1 MADKGSHIPARAML
15 GFQGTVIFIYYQG
28 LDVIHQVFVAFH
40 FRLGTEGLVDDEVVV
55 AFESMAV
62 DAGVIISVA
71 GYELLQFC
79 RCLRKVFN
87 VEGYVLDEAS
97 GSRLAG
103 ASHGG
108 EDAGTDGP
116 VSGIFLRTVGEAYRN
131 IGCKGLQASFDGRDV
146 LLQFFRGTGFGFG
159 QHCSQSSFIAGLH
172 AGEGGG
178 GNFAFVFQEY
188 GVVDGGE
195 ALIV

>member
-1 MADKGSHIPARAML
+1 MWVKQLFDGFHGFVGVISPFMADKGSHIPARAML

-87 VEGYVLDEAS
+87 VEGDVFDEAS
-97 GSRLAG
+97 GSRLACPPTEG
-103 ASHGG
+103 KMPERMAQYLEYS
-108 EDAGTDGP
+108 
-116 VSGIFLRTVGEAYRN
+116 SGRSVKRTG
-131 IGCKGLQASFDGRDV
+131 I
-146 LLQFFRGTGFGFG
+146 
-159 QHCSQSSFIAGLH
+159 
-172 AGEGGG
+172 
-178 GNFAFVFQEY
+178 
-188 GVVDGGE
+188 
-195 ALIV
+195 

>member
-87 VEGYVLDEAS
+87 VEGDVFDEAS
-97 GSRLAG
+97 GSRLART
-103 ASHGG
+103 SHRGKMP
-108 EDAGTDGP
+108 ERMAQYLEYS
-116 VSGIFLRTVGEAYRN
+116 SGRSVKRTG
-131 IGCKGLQASFDGRDV
+131 I
-146 LLQFFRGTGFGFG
+146 
-159 QHCSQSSFIAGLH
+159 
-172 AGEGGG
+172 
-178 GNFAFVFQEY
+178 
-188 GVVDGGE
+188 
-195 ALIV
+195 

>member
-87 VEGYVLDEAS
+87 VEGDVSMRQVVPGWRVPPTEGKMPERMAQYLEYSS
-97 GSRLAG
+97 GRSVKR
-103 ASHGG
+103 
-108 EDAGTDGP
+108 T
-116 VSGIFLRTVGEAYRN
+116 GI
-131 IGCKGLQASFDGRDV
+131 
-146 LLQFFRGTGFGFG
+146 
-159 QHCSQSSFIAGLH
+159 
-172 AGEGGG
+172 
-178 GNFAFVFQEY
+178 
-188 GVVDGGE
+188 
-195 ALIV
+195 

>member
-1 MADKGSHIPARAML
+1 M
-15 GFQGTVIFIYYQG
+15 
-28 LDVIHQVFVAFH
+28 
-40 FRLGTEGLVDDEVVV
+40 VV

-87 VEGYVLDEAS
+87 VEGDVFDEAS
-97 GSRLAG
+97 GSRLART
-103 ASHGG
+103 SHRG

-116 VSGIFLRTVGEAYRN
+116 VFGIFLRTVGEAYRN
-131 IGCKGLQASFDGRDV
+131 IGGEGLQASFNGRYV

-159 QHCSQSSFIAGLH
+159 QHCCQPGFVAGLH
-172 AGEGGG
+172 AGEGRG
-178 GNFAFVFQEY
+178 GNFAFVF
-188 GVVDGGE
+188 
-195 ALIV
+195 

>member
-79 RCLRKVFN
+79 RCSGRSSMWKAMSSMRQV
-87 VEGYVLDEAS
+87 VPGWRVPPTEGKMPERMAQYLEYS
-97 GSRLAG
+97 
-103 ASHGG
+103 
-108 EDAGTDGP
+108 P
-116 VSGIFLRTVGEAYRN
+116 
-131 IGCKGLQASFDGRDV
+131 DGR
-146 LLQFFRGTGFGFG
+146 
-159 QHCSQSSFIAGLH
+159 
-172 AGEGGG
+172 
-178 GNFAFVFQEY
+178 
-188 GVVDGGE
+188 
-195 ALIV
+195 

>member
-79 RCLRKVFN
+79 RCIRKVFN
-87 VEGYVLDEAS
+87 VEGDVFDEAS
-97 GSRLAG
+97 GVPPTEGKMPERMAQYLEYS
-103 ASHGG
+103 
-108 EDAGTDGP
+108 
-116 VSGIFLRTVGEAYRN
+116 SGRSVKRTG
-131 IGCKGLQASFDGRDV
+131 I
-146 LLQFFRGTGFGFG
+146 
-159 QHCSQSSFIAGLH
+159 
-172 AGEGGG
+172 
-178 GNFAFVFQEY
+178 
-188 GVVDGGE
+188 
-195 ALIV
+195 

>member
-1 MADKGSHIPARAML
+1 MADKGSHIPARTML

-40 FRLGTEGLVDDEVVV
+40 FRLGTERLVDDEVIVS
-55 AFESMAV
+55 FESMAV

-79 RCLRKVFN
+79 RCLRKIFN
-87 VEGYVLDEAS
+87 VEGDVFDEAS

-103 ASHGG
+103 TSYRG

-116 VSGIFLRTVGEAYRN
+116 EFGIFLRTVSEAYRN
-131 IGCKGLQASFDGRDV
+131 ISCEDLQACFDGGYV
-146 LLQFFRGTGFGFG
+146 LLEFFGGTGFGF
-159 QHCSQSSFIAGLH
+159 S
-172 AGEGGG
+172 
-178 GNFAFVFQEY
+178 
-188 GVVDGGE
+188 
-195 ALIV
+195 